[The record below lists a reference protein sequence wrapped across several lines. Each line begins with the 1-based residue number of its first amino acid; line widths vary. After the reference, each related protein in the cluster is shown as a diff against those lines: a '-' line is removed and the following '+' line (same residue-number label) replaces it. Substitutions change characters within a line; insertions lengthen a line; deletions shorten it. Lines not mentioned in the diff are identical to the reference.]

1 MGLNVLIVDDSAT
14 MRVMVKRTLQ
24 MCGLSIS
31 NYHEAENGKEGLE
44 VLDREWID
52 LIFLDINMPVMGGLE
67 MIERLK
73 DLPEHANT
81 PVIVISTESSQTRI
95 EEIQEKGVRFI
106 HKPFKPED
114 VRKVMIDLVGEV
126 QDADTDF

>member
-1 MGLNVLIVDDSAT
+1 MLIVDDSAT

-24 MCGLSIS
+24 MCGLAIS
-31 NYHEAENGKEGLE
+31 NYHEAENGKEGLDI
-44 VLDREWID
+44 LDREWID
-52 LIFLDINMPVMGGLE
+52 LIFLDINMPVMNGLE

-73 DLPEHANT
+73 DMPEHTGT
-81 PVIVISTESSQTRI
+81 PIIVISTESSQTRI

-114 VRKVMIDLVGEV
+114 VRKVMIDMVGEV
-126 QDADTDF
+126 QDADSDI